1 VADPIEI
8 TQLMLDAGRDVLEKF
23 YIGDGRYLLSDEN
36 LAEILRAVL
45 KAEDAATQPQQRVQR
60 RG

>member
-1 VADPIEI
+1 
-8 TQLMLDAGRDVLEKF
+8 
-23 YIGDGRYLLSDEN
+23 LSDEN